1 MRAICFLLIA
11 LFESTS
17 EEETENAG
25 DKKLPHSRGHGIH
38 LSTKS
43 KRRSTSWGE
52 GWNSCFL
59 ALNYFCASLE
69 QRFYFTFF
77 FSFFSCLRWKPK
89 GELSAPLILWLG

>member
-77 FSFFSCLRWKPK
+77 FFLLMFKM
-89 GELSAPLILWLG
+89 ET